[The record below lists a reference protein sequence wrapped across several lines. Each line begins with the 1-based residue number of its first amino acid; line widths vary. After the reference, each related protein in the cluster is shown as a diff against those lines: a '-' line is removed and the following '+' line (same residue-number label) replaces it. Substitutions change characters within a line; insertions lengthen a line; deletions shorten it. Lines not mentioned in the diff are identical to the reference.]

1 MDGPQYIKVFLILFA
16 AILLIYYLLPAWLS
30 YMILNKWNKEK
41 WQKNKIQISSPDQLS
56 IKREI
61 AWSLSTV
68 LIFSLLATLGFYWI
82 IQGYT
87 QVYFSIA
94 DRGWIYF
101 VLSILVYL
109 VMHDTYFYWIHRFMH
124 WNPVFRRVHRIHHLS
139 HTPSPFASLSFSPA
153 EAVLQFAIN
162 LIVIFLIP
170 LHPVAIGLFAIY
182 NTIINTAGHTG
193 FEIVPDFFL
202 RNWFFKY
209 GLTVTHHDMHH
220 SRMNCNYGLCFV
232 FWDRL
237 MGTET
242 ENYEP
247 TYLKIKQG
255 EHG

>member
-1 MDGPQYIKVFLILFA
+1 MDGPQYINVFLISLA
-16 AILLIYYLLPAWLS
+16 AIMLIYYMLPAWLS
-30 YMILNKWNKEK
+30 YRILNKWNKEK
-41 WQKNKIQISSPDQLS
+41 WEKNKIQTATRAEAS

-68 LIFSLLATLGFYWI
+68 FIFSLLATLGVYWI
-82 IQGYT
+82 DQGYT
-87 QVYFSIA
+87 KVYFSIQE
-94 DRGWIYF
+94 RGRIYF
-101 VLSILVYL
+101 VLSILAYL
-109 VMHDTYFYWIHRFMH
+109 VLHDTYFYWIHRFMH
-124 WNPVFRRVHRIHHLS
+124 WRPVFKRVHRVHHLS

-153 EAVLQFAIN
+153 EAVLQFGIN

-170 LHPVAIGLFAIY
+170 LHPLAIVIFAIY
-182 NTIINTAGHTG
+182 NTMINTAGHTG
-193 FEIVPDFFL
+193 FEIVPDFLSRNRFL
-202 RNWFFKY
+202 KY

-242 ENYEP
+242 QQRERSF
-247 TYLKIKQG
+247 TKIKQT